1 LTTAAGFDV
10 MSLMRYLLIF
20 LVGLFLFF
28 VAKVEALVPNASR
41 SATQKSQQQAQ
52 WQVETEA
59 KKVVV
64 QQQLEQNRAEIQE
77 KVQQKAE
84 ARCSR
89 FQERLSQRLGAYQE
103 RKELWSNR
111 YNGVIEKN
119 QRIIG
124 KLEELG
130 CDASGLQTQGETL
143 ASMIDDFAATYRLME
158 SETNTAV
165 NVACKE
171 NLGEYVSRLAQAR
184 QRSQSLSSQAAALK
198 DFVQEVLKPE
208 AKALS
213 EACAAKVRLGEQE

>member
-1 LTTAAGFDV
+1 

-20 LVGLFLFF
+20 SMSLFLFS
-28 VAKVEALVPNASR
+28 VAEVEALVSSASR
-41 SATQKSQQQAQ
+41 SATQKSQQEAQ
-52 WQVETEA
+52 WRLETEA
-59 KKVVV
+59 KRVVV
-64 QQQLEQNRAEIQE
+64 QQQMEQNRAEIQE

-89 FQERLSQRLGAYQE
+89 FQERLSQQLGAYQE

-130 CDASGLQTQGETL
+130 CDASGLKTQGETL
-143 ASMIDDFAATYRLME
+143 ASMIDDFAATYRLMG
-158 SETNTAV
+158 SETHTAAG
-165 NVACKE
+165 VACKE
-171 NLGEYVSRLAQAR
+171 NLGEYVSSLAQAR

-213 EACAAKVRLGEQE
+213 EACATKVRTGEK